1 MSSGFPAAFQG
12 RKLCRK
18 TNRRE
23 EDQQQG
29 VLETRAEDD
38 IEVEEQLK
46 KQHEYCDDHGSDHG
60 VGHIDA
66 PQEGNGL
73 PDVAAYKQR
82 NDPNDEG
89 R

>member
-1 MSSGFPAAFQG
+1 M
-12 RKLCRK
+12 
-18 TNRRE
+18 RRE
-23 EDQQQG
+23 
-29 VLETRAEDD
+29 AEDD
-38 IEVEEQLK
+38 IEIEEQLK
-46 KQHEYCDDHGSDHG
+46 KQHGYSDHHGSDHG

-66 PQEGNGL
+66 PEEGNRL